1 MPCPTRGGIFGAQ
14 PRASCA
20 TSTKSCFPDGQDR
33 PRAAGAFLEPVRVL
47 CGLSRRARPLPPR
60 GRTLDA
66 WARVGNDPGWLGGG
80 RARPC
85 RRQRLC
91 ASRPRRLCPGACRKR
106 RACPGPLRMTAIPG
120 LANGKL
126 KDQRLLKQG
135 PLARVLEA
143 LNGEGEETRLV
154 GGAVR
159 DLALG
164 EPAVDF
170 DLTTTATTDVVVRR
184 ARGAGFKVALTGV
197 SHGTVTIV
205 VDGCPLETTTLREDV
220 ETDGR
225 WAKVAFGRD
234 FVADARRRDFT
245 INALSLSADGTV
257 HDYVGGLEDL
267 GARRVRFIG
276 EADARIREDY
286 LRILRFFR
294 FSARFAASGL
304 DPEGLSA
311 AIRARDGL
319 VLLSRERVRA
329 EFLKLLA
336 APRAGEIAQTMSESG
351 FLEPILGGVGYPRRL
366 SRLIAIEA
374 ERGLNGDAL
383 LRLAA
388 LGVAIPEDAERLH
401 DRLRLANAES
411 EGLKT
416 AAARV
421 ICLHGTT
428 APPSFHG
435 LRTLLFA
442 AGRGVARDALML
454 AEAESETRPEVM
466 AFGAADQFLAS
477 TTEPKLPISGAD
489 LIARRVATGRA
500 VGRALRAFRAQW
512 IDAGFPKE
520 PGTLGRLL
528 EEAVVGLA
536 AEDGAT
542 GGGD

>member
-1 MPCPTRGGIFGAQ
+1 MRPTIASRSGSGRGGGADTMPCPMRGGIFGAQ

-33 PRAAGAFLEPVRVL
+33 PRTAGALLEPVRGL
-47 CGLSRRARPLPPR
+47 CGLSRLARPLPPR

-66 WARVGNDPGWLGGG
+66 PARVGNDPGWLGGG

-106 RACPGPLRMTAIPG
+106 RGCPGPLRMTAIPG

-170 DLTTTATTDVVVRR
+170 DLTTTATTDVVIRR

-225 WAKVAFGRD
+225 RAKVAFGRD

-245 INALSLSADGTV
+245 INALSLSADGAV

-319 VLLSRERVRA
+319 ARLSRERVRA

-336 APRAGEIAQTMSESG
+336 APRAGDIAQTMGESG
-351 FLEPILGGVGYPRRL
+351 FLEPILGGVGYTRRL
-366 SRLIAIEA
+366 GRLIAIEA
-374 ERGLNGDAL
+374 ERRLGGVAL

-388 LGVAIPEDAERLH
+388 LGVAIPEDADRLRG
-401 DRLRLANAES
+401 RLRLANTEADR
-411 EGLKT
+411 LKS
-416 AAARV
+416 AAAAL
-421 ICLHGTT
+421 IGLHGITS
-428 APPSFHG
+428 PPSFHG
-435 LRTLLFA
+435 LRALLFK
-442 AGRGVARDALML
+442 AGREAARDALAL
-454 AEAESETRPEVM
+454 AQAESDAPASDAVFATANR
-466 AFGAADQFLAS
+466 FLADAP
-477 TTEPKLPISGAD
+477 EPKLPISGAD
-489 LIARRVATGRA
+489 LIARGVAAGQP
-500 VGRALRAFRAQW
+500 VGRALR
-512 IDAGFPKE
+512 
-520 PGTLGRLL
+520 
-528 EEAVVGLA
+528 V
-536 AEDGAT
+536 
-542 GGGD
+542 